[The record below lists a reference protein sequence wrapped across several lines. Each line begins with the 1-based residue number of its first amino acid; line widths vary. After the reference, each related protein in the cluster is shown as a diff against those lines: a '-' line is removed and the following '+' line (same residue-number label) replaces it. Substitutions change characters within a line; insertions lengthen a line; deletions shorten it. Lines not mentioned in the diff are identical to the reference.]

1 MEAPV
6 VRAAAL
12 ALALAACAH
21 PHVDLDREMAHAID
35 QVMVTSGTWAE
46 VDDPPLRAY
55 VRTVGMRLVRAAG
68 DHRTWRFRVV
78 DDPAIQGEANTGTTI
93 YVTRGAIARLRDE
106 AELAGLLG
114 HEIGHVIA
122 GHAHDALVETM
133 RDVPVETH
141 DRDRDDEVQADELA
155 VLLTARAGY
164 DPRAVETMLRALA
177 AGSPAGDDT
186 ATHPPWPQ
194 RLARVGLLAAQLP
207 AGGARNAAA
216 FLAHARTIVDG
227 EDPRIAAMVGD
238 TLVLAHAGA
247 AIDLPHGT
255 QVELADR
262 QVIAALAGHA
272 VIIKPISRELA
283 RYLTPSSEAD
293 KVTVVR
299 RTPHGAVM
307 IAVAGPSPMAALGSL
322 SLRTP
327 RAEELSRI
335 KPTLVDLTAPRK
347 LWPE

>member
-1 MEAPV
+1 V
-6 VRAAAL
+6 VRAAVL

-21 PHVDLDREMAHAID
+21 HADLDAQIARAVD

-55 VRTVGMRLVRAAG
+55 VRSVGMRLVRAAG
-68 DHRTWRFRVV
+68 DDRDWRFRVV
-78 DDPAIQGEANTGTTI
+78 DDPAIQGESNTGTTI

-114 HEIGHVIA
+114 HEIGHVLA
-122 GHAHDALVETM
+122 GHAHDALLEKM
-133 RDVPVETH
+133 REVPIDTQ
-141 DRDRDDEVQADELA
+141 DRDRDDEIQADELA

-177 AGSPAGDDT
+177 AGEPADADT
-186 ATHPPWPQ
+186 GVHPPWPE
-194 RLARVGLLAAQLP
+194 RVVRVALLASQLP
-207 AGGARNAAA
+207 AGGARNTAA

-227 EDPRIAAMVGD
+227 DDPRIATMIGD
-238 TLVLAHAGA
+238 TLVLARAGA
-247 AIDLPHGT
+247 AIDLPPGT
-255 QVELADR
+255 HPEIADR
-262 QVIAALAGHA
+262 EVLAAVAGHA
-272 VIIKPISRELA
+272 VVIKPISRELA
-283 RYLTPSSEAD
+283 RYITPSSEAD

-307 IAVAGPSPMAALGSL
+307 IAVAGPSPLAALGSL
-322 SLRTP
+322 SLRAP
-327 RAEELSRI
+327 RADELARI
-335 KPTLVDLTAPRK
+335 RPRLVDLTAPRK

>member
-1 MEAPV
+1 MEEPV

-21 PHVDLDREMAHAID
+21 GHADLDTEMALAVD
-35 QVMVTSGTWAE
+35 KVMVTSGAWAE
-46 VDDPPLRAY
+46 VDDAPLRAY
-55 VRTVGMRLVRAAG
+55 IRSVGMRLVRAAG
-68 DHRTWRFRVV
+68 DDRDWTFRVV
-78 DDPAIQGEANTGTTI
+78 DDPAVQGESNTGTTI

-114 HEIGHVIA
+114 HEIGHVLA
-122 GHAHDALVETM
+122 GHAHDALMEKM
-133 RDVPVETH
+133 RDLASDTH
-141 DRDRDDEVQADELA
+141 DRDRDDEIQADELA

-177 AGSPAGDDT
+177 AGDPPVDDSSV
-186 ATHPPWPQ
+186 HPPWPQ
-194 RLARVGLLAAQLP
+194 RLTRVALLAAQLP

-238 TLVLAHAGA
+238 ALVLARTGA

-255 QVELADR
+255 QLELADR
-262 QVIAALAGHA
+262 EVVAAISGHA

-283 RYLTPSSEAD
+283 RYITPSTDANT
-293 KVTVVR
+293 VTVVR
-299 RTPHGAVM
+299 PAAHGAVM
-307 IAVAGPSPMAALGSL
+307 IAVAGPTPLVVLGDMSVRAA
-322 SLRTP
+322 RP
-327 RAEELSRI
+327 DELARI
-335 KPTLVDLTAPRK
+335 KPKLVDLSATRK